1 MYAWIWRHLPG
12 PLWARITAS
21 AAMVAA
27 VSALLWIFAFPWVE
41 PLLPWDDVQ
50 VGEVVPG
57 QDVIPY
63 DTSAKNPEPSR
74 SAVPSAST
82 VG

>member
-12 PLWARITAS
+12 PLWARITTS
-21 AAMVAA
+21 VLMVAA
-27 VSALLWIFAFPWVE
+27 VGALLWIFAFPSME

-50 VGEVVPG
+50 VGEIVPG

-63 DTSAKNPEPSR
+63 DISSNNPEPSV
-74 SAVPSAST
+74 SAVSSAST